1 VCLRSFSWLY
11 WPLGEYDL
19 KLHPKSA
26 LILNGTNVDVGLI
39 VSFQPDHLDTQT
51 SAQIR
56 DARLLEAKG
65 LTAESLIFEFSETK
79 SSYSTQLDGLKFGR
93 IHSNLAN
100 CQFKSET
107 SIGKASGSSQ
117 RPQPPNVYQVATWLT
132 RNKTPTSSSQPFAAF
147 ADAFEHIGEDATAL
161 RVARSN
167 QELWDKTIDWWNTPL
182 FPRGWS
188 IDSLRATFI
197 DTIPIAFQW
206 GLRIVADH
214 GYRPAKAIYGV
225 LITLAIFWWIFWFQ
239 LKVIAFE
246 VEQKG
251 ESQHE
256 AALGEETPLV
266 DGQRTIPALSLLPI
280 GFLFLFDRLVPAL
293 EIREEN
299 YSIGRV
305 YGRVSPFFRFGS
317 KNSSTKNEM
326 ERAYE
331 LTYLLQKHTVVP
343 LDEEKKERF
352 KRWLIVL
359 RVIGVAWGVFLL
371 AALNALIK
379 H

>member
-1 VCLRSFSWLY
+1 LDNVATASSLATPIVYSWWLKFWNKTSNDVRTEGQEKARKLLTSPAVRETIRKTAQQCKDDTDDEAGIRFAVLETHVKTNVCLRSFSWLY

-167 QELWDKTIDWWNTPL
+167 QELWDKTIDWWNTP
-182 FPRGWS
+182 
-188 IDSLRATFI
+188 
-197 DTIPIAFQW
+197 PISTW
-206 GLRIVADH
+206 
-214 GYRPAKAIYGV
+214 
-225 LITLAIFWWIFWFQ
+225 
-239 LKVIAFE
+239 
-246 VEQKG
+246 
-251 ESQHE
+251 
-256 AALGEETPLV
+256 LV
-266 DGQRTIPALSLLPI
+266 H
-280 GFLFLFDRLVPAL
+280 RLVACNIYRHDTYRIPMGPSDSSRSWL
-293 EIREEN
+293 
-299 YSIGRV
+299 
-305 YGRVSPFFRFGS
+305 SPG
-317 KNSSTKNEM
+317 
-326 ERAYE
+326 
-331 LTYLLQKHTVVP
+331 
-343 LDEEKKERF
+343 
-352 KRWLIVL
+352 
-359 RVIGVAWGVFLL
+359 
-371 AALNALIK
+371 
-379 H
+379 